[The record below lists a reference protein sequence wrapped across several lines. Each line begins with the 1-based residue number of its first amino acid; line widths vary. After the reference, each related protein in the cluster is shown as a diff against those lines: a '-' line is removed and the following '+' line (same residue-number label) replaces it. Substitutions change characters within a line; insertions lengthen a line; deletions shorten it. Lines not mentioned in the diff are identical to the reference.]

1 MRWEVELLLYVML
14 VSFALYT
21 LSTRNL
27 LVAVVGLAI
36 FNFVAAIIMVSMGAI
51 DVAFTE
57 AVIGAGVV
65 GVYSIIAVY
74 KTSPESRD

>member
-36 FNFVAAIIMVSMGAI
+36 FSFVAAIIMVSMGAI